1 MFHSVAHIGMTVTDL
16 DRSIAFYRDVL
27 GLHFLGEMA
36 MGGPETAQLFC
47 RPGCTAR
54 VAYLCPEDSAAP
66 PVELIQ
72 FTDCP
77 AAVHTPT
84 LFESSISELCFAVED
99 IDEEYRRLTAQ
110 GVEFLSQPQTFDS
123 RAYGFGVSRAVYFYD
138 PDRNILELI
147 QPLS

>member
-1 MFHSVAHIGMTVTDL
+1 MFQTVAHTGITVTDL

-27 GLHFLGEMA
+27 GLHFLGEMS
-36 MGGPETAQLFC
+36 MGGPESAQLFR
-47 RPGCTAR
+47 RPDCSAR
-54 VAYLCPEDSAAP
+54 VAYLRSEDPSAP

-77 AAVHTPT
+77 VVEHTPT

-123 RAYGFGVSRAVYFYD
+123 RSYGFGVSRAVYFYD
-138 PDRNILELI
+138 PDHNILELI
-147 QPLS
+147 QPLF